1 MSFTVAPALV
11 HFGDEGLQNEPCG
24 VVVMTGTPTRAWSEK
39 GGRFYGISLAP
50 TRKKSPQHIA
60 VAVGGVCTARIE
72 ESNIRG
78 GLHLGKLLYVK
89 RDAGVLTSVDPGGG
103 AESVAVFLQKIDTKT
118 ARVWLTSH
126 YTPAQPGNL
135 PTFGLGGASTTGGVH
150 EAKRLRTS
158 LGADDGIDDIYRRI
172 DAARN

>member
-50 TRKKSPQHIA
+50 TRKRSPQHIA
-60 VAVGGVCTARIE
+60 VAVGGVCTARID
-72 ESNIRG
+72 ESDMKTA
-78 GLHLGKLLYVK
+78 LHLGKQLYVK
-89 RDAGVLTSVDPGGG
+89 PDKGVLTSNNPGA

-126 YTPAQPGNL
+126 YTP
-135 PTFGLGGASTTGGVH
+135 
-150 EAKRLRTS
+150 
-158 LGADDGIDDIYRRI
+158 
-172 DAARN
+172 